1 MNNHLHL
8 NKHLARQHVFKYAD
22 ELSTCR
28 SIRQAVFFV
37 VFFFFFQLIDWPS
50 KKTILIHVFGPWH
63 RVTVT
68 GAGTSADGKHWRAVT
83 RIHVR
88 L

>member
-1 MNNHLHL
+1 MNNHL

-37 VFFFFFQLIDWPS
+37 VFFFFFPINRLTKQKNNIDPRLWPLTQGHS
-50 KKTILIHVFGPWH
+50 H
-63 RVTVT
+63 R
-68 GAGTSADGKHWRAVT
+68 SRN
-83 RIHVR
+83 
-88 L
+88 LC

>member
-8 NKHLARQHVFKYAD
+8 NKQLARQHVFKYAD

-37 VFFFFFQLIDWPS
+37 VFFFFFQLID
-50 KKTILIHVFGPWH
+50 
-63 RVTVT
+63 
-68 GAGTSADGKHWRAVT
+68 
-83 RIHVR
+83 
-88 L
+88 